1 MTFAP
6 EYVIC
11 EQWPTTAATQT
22 PHWGSQGEE
31 KGERRII
38 WGWVT
43 AWSRT
48 CSCPSLPDFSPSHGL
63 SCWPVFYF
71 SPSPCSLVPAGW
83 LSCLVLGTHT
93 VFVLPG
99 LPVPSAP
106 PLLPAPSLHTA
117 VSGIWG
123 YFLQLSLWSS
133 EPGVPCEGV
142 SMHYVCTIW
151 PLVHL
156 QSVLSVNFVPASLAA
171 FLPQDLCTCCSLCLG
186 HCLLAPH
193 ACLVLSH
200 LLSLNSS
207 ATHADTSSLTTLSPP
222 SHILSHYSVLGLS
235 DILKKW

>member
-1 MTFAP
+1 MWAVANDSCYTDSTLR
-6 EYVIC
+6 
-11 EQWPTTAATQT
+11 QSR
-22 PHWGSQGEE
+22 WGKRGKNNNLGLGYSL
-31 KGERRII
+31 ERDLLLPQL
-38 WGWVT
+38 
-43 AWSRT
+43 AWSQN
-48 CSCPSLPDFSPSHGL
+48 PSHGL

-93 VFVLPG
+93 LFVLPG

-106 PLLPAPSLHTA
+106 PLLPALSLHTA

-171 FLPQDLCTCCSLCLG
+171 FLPQDLCNCCSLCLG